1 MNKAV
6 HIGLAV
12 TSRASPLPAEAKIS
26 NVEVTG
32 NVSPDGEFLWSEDV
46 GFQMIMLPKDPSR
59 NN

>member
-46 GFQMIMLPKDPSR
+46 GFQMIMLPKK
-59 NN
+59 